1 MADAAQP
8 NFESKL
14 ARIEQIVKELEG
26 GNVPLEQ
33 AVKLF
38 DEGKTLARECD
49 ALLKGAQDQLDK
61 AAADDAG

>member
-8 NFESKL
+8 DFEAKL

-26 GNVPLEQ
+26 GSVPLEQ

-38 DEGKTLARECD
+38 EEGKALARDCE
-49 ALLKGAQDQLDK
+49 ALLKGAQDKLDK
-61 AAADDAG
+61 AMADDAT